1 MKKIITLF
9 LVSLVTTTLM
19 AAPQGRVL
27 KTDKVLNK
35 TELKRLPVKK
45 GNSTPTKAPAAATFD
60 ITVSNIKAS
69 SFSCKVVPS
78 DLNATYYYTF
88 IEKAY
93 AEGATDEQLVSDL
106 LVAELD
112 AIIELYKEYMGMT
125 YTYADLLYQGVDE
138 YDYTGLTADTEYLI
152 VAAYMDVNGKA
163 SGSVV
168 KQTFKTSSIVMSDL
182 TFQFAV
188 TSEGVTVIPS
198 NDTDPWDYYIILE
211 NEFAEDYNNDA
222 DALAQDMYAYYGEEY
237 AEPGQCTFTY
247 AEMLE
252 AEYKPGTYVLVVW
265 GANGGVNSKVA
276 TCTFEL
282 GASQGVE
289 QVATKI
295 NAVKQVVD
303 GQLVILKNG
312 IKYNAIGSVIR

>member
-27 KTDKVLNK
+27 NNKVLNK
-35 TELKRLPVKK
+35 TELKRIPVKK

-88 IEKAY
+88 IEKAV
-93 AEGATDEQLVSDL
+93 AEEATDEQLVSGL
-106 LVAELD
+106 LIAELD
-112 AIIELYKEYMGMT
+112 AIIEVYKEYMEIT
-125 YTYADLLYQGVDE
+125 YTYADLLCQGVDE
-138 YDYTGLTADTEYLI
+138 YDFTGLTADTEYLI
-152 VAAYMDVNGKA
+152 VAAYIDVNGKA

-182 TFQFAV
+182 TFQFTV
-188 TSEGVTVIPS
+188 NSEGVTVIPS
-198 NDTDPWDYYIILE
+198 NDTDPWDYYFILE
-211 NEFAEDYNNDA
+211 SEFAEEYNNDA
-222 DALAQDMYAYYGEEY
+222 DALAQDVYAYYGEEY
-237 AEPGQCTFTY
+237 AEPGQYTFTY

-252 AEYKPGTYVLVVW
+252 EEYKPGTYVLVVW

-282 GASQGVE
+282 GVSQGVE
-289 QVATKI
+289 QVATKT

-303 GQLVILKNG
+303 GQLVIMKNG
-312 IKYNAIGSVIR
+312 VKYNAIGSVIK

>member
-9 LVSLVTTTLM
+9 LVSLLTTTLM

-27 KTDKVLNK
+27 KTNKVLNK

-78 DLNATYYYTF
+78 DLNATYYYTY

-93 AEGATDEQLVSDL
+93 VEGVTDEQLVSDL
-106 LVAELD
+106 LIAELD
-112 AIIELYKEYMGMT
+112 AIIELYKEYMGIT

-152 VAAYMDVNGKA
+152 VAAYIDVNGKA
-163 SGSVV
+163 LGSVV

-182 TFQFAV
+182 TFQFDV

-198 NDTDPWDYYIILE
+198 NDTDPWDYCLILE
-211 NEFAEDYNNDA
+211 SEFAEYYNNDA

-247 AEMLE
+247 AAMLE
-252 AEYKPGTYVLVVW
+252 AEYQPGTYVLVVW
-265 GANGGVNSKVA
+265 GANEGVNSKVA

-303 GQLVILKNG
+303 GQLVIMKNG
-312 IKYNAIGSVIR
+312 VKYNAIGSVIK

>member
-9 LVSLVTTTLM
+9 LVSLLTTTLM

-27 KTDKVLNK
+27 KTNKVLNK

-60 ITVSNIKAS
+60 ITVSNVQAS

-78 DLNATYYYTF
+78 DLNATYYYTY

-93 AEGATDEQLVSDL
+93 VEGVTDEQLVSDL
-106 LVAELD
+106 LIAELD

-138 YDYTGLTADTEYLI
+138 YDYTGLTANTEYLI
-152 VAAYMDVNGKA
+152 VAAYIDVNGKA

-182 TFQFAV
+182 TFQFDV

-198 NDTDPWDYYIILE
+198 NEKDPWDYCFISE
-211 NEFAEDYNNDA
+211 SEFAEYYNNDA

-237 AEPGQCTFTY
+237 AAPGEYTFTY
-247 AEMLE
+247 AELLE
-252 AEYKPGTYVLVVW
+252 AEYQPGTYVLVVW

-289 QVATKI
+289 QVATKT

-303 GQLVILKNG
+303 GQLVIMKNG
-312 IKYNAIGSVIR
+312 VKYNAIGSVIK

>member
-45 GNSTPTKAPAAATFD
+45 GNSTCSKAPAAATFD

-78 DLNATYYYTF
+78 DLNATYYYTY

-93 AEGATDEQLVSDL
+93 VEGATDEQLVSDL
-106 LVAELD
+106 LIAELD
-112 AIIELYKEYMGMT
+112 AIIELYKEYMGIT

-198 NDTDPWDYYIILE
+198 NDTDPWDYCFILE
-211 NEFAEDYNNDA
+211 SEFAEYYNNDA
-222 DALAQDMYAYYGEEY
+222 DALAQDMYAYYGDEY

-252 AEYKPGTYVLVVW
+252 AECQPGTYVLVVW
-265 GANGGVNSKVA
+265 GANEGVNSKVA

-312 IKYNAIGSVIR
+312 VKYNAIGSVIK